1 MDVLPHT
8 EDVEGYLALKATEN
22 VGDPTA
28 NAAQYRATKTIENHR
43 RNEVDPR
50 HLLEKPGIHVS
61 GGKPGMSPRSKKNF
75 VSMNKTH
82 TGAFDNYQVNKQK
95 FGKINAKMVTAD
107 TYSPVKQPG
116 KKASAPKV
124 PELKVV

>member
-1 MDVLPHT
+1 MDVQPHT
-8 EDVEGYLALKATEN
+8 QDVEGYLALKATEN
-22 VGDPTA
+22 VDDPTA
-28 NAAQYRATKTIENHR
+28 NAAQYKATKTIENLR

-50 HLLEKPGIHVS
+50 HLIEKPGIHVS

-75 VSMNKTH
+75 VAMNKSH
-82 TGAFDNYQVNKQK
+82 TSAFDNYQVNKQK

-107 TYSPVKQPG
+107 TYSPVKPA
-116 KKASAPKV
+116 KKGSAPKV